1 MKVYKAT
8 DADMSCRL
16 GRGKFQYILGEKAMA
31 EASKCGNTGLH
42 ACEYILDCMR
52 YYSLGIGSRYF
63 IAEAEGDIAEDGEN
77 TRISCTELTLLTE
90 LDNRELARET
100 MFYMIQHPKRDEWK
114 RSGPMYM
121 VAENEAWMNVKDGF
135 AIARGMEP
143 KVKGCEGAHIGWLR
157 EVEGKIVAAY
167 MLTVQG
173 PIKPD
178 TWYTIETAQEAIR
191 KESED
196 ET

>member
-16 GRGKFQYILGEKAMA
+16 GKGKFQYTLGEPASA

-52 YYSLGIGSRYF
+52 YYSLGVGSRYF

-77 TRISCTELTLLTE
+77 SRISCTKLTLLTE
-90 LDNRELARET
+90 LDNRDIARET
-100 MFYMIQHPKRDEWK
+100 MLYMAQHPKRDDWK
-114 RSGPMYM
+114 RSGVMYM
-121 VAENEAWMNVKDGF
+121 VTEDTAWVNVKDGI
-135 AIARGMEP
+135 AIARGPEP
-143 KVKGCEGAHIGWLR
+143 KVKGCAGAHIGWLR
-157 EVEGKIVAAY
+157 EVDGKIVAAY
-167 MLTVQG
+167 LLTVQG
-173 PIKPD
+173 PILPD

-191 KESED
+191 KEQEN